1 MIYVPARWSDALS
14 LYLEKNDMSL
24 HPIVAAVIKQNAGQP
39 AFSDGSVHEARAR
52 LAEGRKALGPGPDMH
67 SVEDIS
73 IPVRHGTIR
82 ARVYRPIEDPSG
94 IVVYLHGG
102 GWALGE
108 IEDFDTYARALA
120 AASRCM
126 VILPAYRLAPEHPF
140 PAALEDA
147 EDALI
152 WVDDSRGLLVRDD
165 APLVVAGDS
174 AGANLATVASTRL
187 RGRVELAA
195 QVLYYPVTDNDFS
208 RNSYRKHGSGL
219 PLLDRDMKWFFE
231 QYAVADVWSDPAISP
246 IRSPS
251 LAGLPP
257 AIVVCAEYD
266 VLLDEGLAYA
276 EKLRA
281 HGVEVNVRVAEGL
294 PHGFVR
300 LHNVVDSAD
309 MELKVIGSEIL
320 QICTAR

>member
-1 MIYVPARWSDALS
+1 MTCVPAGWSGALFS
-14 LYLEKNDMSL
+14 YPEKTNMPL
-24 HPIVAAVIKQNAGQP
+24 HPIVAAVIEKNAGLP
-39 AFSDGSVHEARAR
+39 AFSDGSAHEARAR
-52 LAEGRKALGPGPDMH
+52 LAEGRQALGPGPAMH
-67 SVEDIS
+67 SVEEIS

-82 ARVYRPIEDPSG
+82 ARVYRPHEDPSG
-94 IVVYLHGG
+94 VVVYLHGG
-102 GWALGE
+102 GWVLGE

-120 AASRCM
+120 AASGCV

-140 PAALEDA
+140 PAALEDV

-152 WVDDSRGLLVRDD
+152 WADGARGLLVREDVS
-165 APLVVAGDS
+165 LVIAGDS
-174 AGANLATVASTRL
+174 AGANLATVAAARL

-195 QVLYYPVTDNDFS
+195 QVLYYPVTDNDFT
-208 RNSYRKHGSGL
+208 RESYRKHGSGL

-231 QYAVADVWSDPAISP
+231 QYAPAEVWSDPAVAP
-246 IRSPS
+246 IRSPD

-281 HGVEVNVRVAEGL
+281 NGVEVNVRVVEGL

-300 LHNVVDSAD
+300 LHNIVDSAD

-320 QICTAR
+320 ESCTAR